1 MLRGGNGGATCNAG
15 RCDTRSTATGTT
27 ITGSLTVTVPLGNW
41 CDGRCQSRT
50 IVALATQLLVRRLLP
65 PVALPLPPHLRCVVA
80 PGARRMWALARP
92 SLTHPATVPPGWTR
106 PLAEALT
113 RGSCQQSWHSH
124 AFLHLEPRQTLTP
137 PLTPPR
143 RRALR
148 LASTE
153 TRADP
158 LRTCIVGQAVT
169 HSSAASWRSSLPLLP
184 LPRCR
189 RGTCV
194 PGGSSG
200 AMSNTAQHKCD
211 ARRSRGLVPVSV
223 SQCAA

>member
-1 MLRGGNGGATCNAG
+1 MSKHNYCCFGNAAAG
-15 RCDTRSTATGTT
+15 SASTAA
-27 ITGSLTVTVPLGNW
+27 
-41 CDGRCQSRT
+41 SRAA
-50 IVALATQLLVRRLLP
+50 VAASPSVRSCARSSAD
-65 PVALPLPPHLRCVVA
+65 VS
-80 PGARRMWALARP
+80 PGAALVD
-92 SLTHPATVPPGWTR
+92 TVPPGWTR

-200 AMSNTAQHKCD
+200 AMSNTAQHKRD
-211 ARRSRGLVPVSV
+211 ARRSRGFVPVSV